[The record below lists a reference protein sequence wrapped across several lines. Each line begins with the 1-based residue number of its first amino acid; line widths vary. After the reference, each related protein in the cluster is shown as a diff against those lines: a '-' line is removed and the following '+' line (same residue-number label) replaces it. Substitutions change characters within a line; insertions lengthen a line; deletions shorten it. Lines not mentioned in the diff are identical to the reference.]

1 MNHDELGAALRRVLA
16 DADPLP
22 PGALESARAALGWRD
37 LDAQLARLLAVPDRE
52 LAGLRGHPRLLSFTA
67 GQVVIDVEVSSDDG
81 TVRLLGQLEPAGE
94 AEIIIESAAEPRVVV
109 ADGHGRFSTDELP
122 DSWLRIVVTAGD
134 PAGQRTVTEWF
145 RA

>member
-22 PGALESARAALGWRD
+22 PAALETAKAALGWRD
-37 LDAQLARLLAVPDRE
+37 LDAQLARLLSVPDKE
-52 LAGLRGHPRLLSFTA
+52 LSSLRGHPRLLSFTV

-94 AEIIIESAAEPRVVV
+94 AEVTIESAAESRVVA
-109 ADGHGRFSTDELP
+109 ADSHGRFSTDGLP
-122 DSWLRIVVTAGD
+122 DSWLRIVVTAGG
-134 PAGQRTVTEWF
+134 PARQRTVTEWF

>member
-22 PGALESARAALGWRD
+22 PAALESARAALAWRD
-37 LDAQLARLLAVPDRE
+37 LDTQLARLLSVPEQE
-52 LAGLRGHPRLLSFTA
+52 LSLLRGHPRLLSFTT
-67 GQVVIDVEVSSDDG
+67 GQVVIDLEVSSDDG

-94 AEIIIESAAEPRVVV
+94 AEIIVESAAESRVVV
-109 ADGHGRFSTDELP
+109 ADSHGRFSTDGLP
-122 DSWLRIVVTAGD
+122 DSWLRVAVTAGD
-134 PAGQRTVTEWF
+134 PASQRTVTEWF

>member
-22 PGALESARAALGWRD
+22 PAALESARAALGWRD
-37 LDAQLARLLAVPDRE
+37 LEAQLARLLSVPDRE
-52 LAGLRGHPRLLSFTA
+52 LSLLRGHPRLLSFTA

-109 ADGHGRFSTDELP
+109 ADGHGRFSAAGLP
-122 DSWLRIVVTAGD
+122 DSWLRVVVTAGD

>member
-22 PGALESARAALGWRD
+22 PAALESARAALGWRD
-37 LDAQLARLLAVPDRE
+37 LEAQLAQLLSAPDRE
-52 LAGLRGHPRLLSFTA
+52 LSGLRGHPRLLSFTT

-81 TVRLLGQLEPAGE
+81 AVRLLGQLEPAGE

-109 ADGHGRFSTDELP
+109 ADGHGRFSADGLP
-122 DSWLRIVVTAGD
+122 DSWLRVVVTAGD